1 MTHIRP
7 VPTDLPTSKWN
18 GEKLGFLYI
27 SSRFPVLVSKRYHAI
42 SNICI
47 RILFDTTDIVWY
59 WRPWYRMFDIDWY
72 CVSKMALRSRL
83 YPNRRLYQKHL
94 IFDTGTLDIADTVDT
109 VSWYDCCWYDMIH
122 VWYITIRIWYYWYS
136 ISQWTWGAFVIR
148 HGMWCDTSRYYM
160 IRCMISPLE

>member
-1 MTHIRP
+1 MTR
-7 VPTDLPTSKWN
+7 KWPCPLWCAAPP
-18 GEKLGFLYI
+18 ERDTLGFLYI
-27 SSRFPVLVSKRYHAI
+27 SSRFPVLVSKQYHAI

-109 VSWYDCCWYDMIH
+109 GWYSLMIRLLLIRYDTCVIHYDTHMILLIQYQPVDVRCVRDTPWYV
-122 VWYITIRIWYYWYS
+122 VWYI
-136 ISQWTWGAFVIR
+136 
-148 HGMWCDTSRYYM
+148 
-160 IRCMISPLE
+160 